1 MSLITST
8 SITST
13 STTKMEKTY
22 HILGEDFTY
31 EYHNPYAYGSD
42 ESYISIIISSIN
54 IMGKPFYDDLKKQ
67 GINIPDEIDNFINE
81 RFKILERDNKIS
93 KLISSNKS

>member
-8 SITST
+8 ST
-13 STTKMEKTY
+13 TTKMEKTY

-54 IMGKPFYDDLKKQ
+54 IMGKPFYDDLKKTRNSHYT
-67 GINIPDEIDNFINE
+67 G
-81 RFKILERDNKIS
+81 
-93 KLISSNKS
+93 

>member
-8 SITST
+8 STSITY
-13 STTKMEKTY
+13 KLEKTY
-22 HILGEDFTY
+22 HILGEYFTY
-31 EYHNPYAYGSD
+31 EYHNPYGLD
-42 ESYISIIISSIN
+42 ESHISIIISSIN

-67 GINIPDEIDNFINE
+67 GIHIPYEIDNFINE